1 MKKGIHLQVS
11 ILNHSNFEKISTWQY
26 FLNILCPGTTF
37 FIYSLIDHK
46 QKILE
51 VSSSLVQDTKK
62 LAMRHT
68 GKQDNLAEVAD
79 GSLKSIIGLSE
90 AVKKGAGSLNSSNSE
105 AQVMLLNSVKDVAS
119 ALHDLLNARKAAS
132 SKNKQEDETLTK
144 SAQVF

>member
-1 MKKGIHLQVS
+1 MKKGIHSQVC
-11 ILNHSNFEKISTWQY
+11 LPNHSISKR
-26 FLNILCPGTTF
+26 FPCGNIAEENQVTNKESVLYC
-37 FIYSLIDHK
+37 LIDHK

-132 SKNKQEDETLTK
+132 GKNKNEDETLTK

>member
-1 MKKGIHLQVS
+1 M
-11 ILNHSNFEKISTWQY
+11 
-26 FLNILCPGTTF
+26 NILCPGTTF
-37 FIYSLIDHK
+37 LFYCLIDHK

-132 SKNKQEDETLTK
+132 SKNKNEDETLTK
-144 SAQVF
+144 SAQVLYTIFIFVYWFIMPYFTFI

>member
-1 MKKGIHLQVS
+1 M
-11 ILNHSNFEKISTWQY
+11 ILLY
-26 FLNILCPGTTF
+26 C
-37 FIYSLIDHK
+37 LIDHK

-132 SKNKQEDETLTK
+132 SKNKNEDETLTK

>member
-1 MKKGIHLQVS
+1 MSKRFYCRNAEENQVTNKES
-11 ILNHSNFEKISTWQY
+11 VLY
-26 FLNILCPGTTF
+26 C
-37 FIYSLIDHK
+37 LIDHK

-132 SKNKQEDETLTK
+132 GKNKNEDETLTK